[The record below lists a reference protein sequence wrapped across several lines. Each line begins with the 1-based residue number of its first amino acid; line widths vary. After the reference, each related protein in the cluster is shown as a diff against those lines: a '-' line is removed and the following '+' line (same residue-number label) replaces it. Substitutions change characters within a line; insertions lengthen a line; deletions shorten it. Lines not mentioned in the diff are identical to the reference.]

1 MPQNFARHLL
11 IAVLCLVLTPGVSS
25 YAQSTALEKQIVV
38 GTEALKSGDLETA
51 EKTFS
56 QILRR
61 GARNALIFHNLGVIA
76 QQRGQHGQAAARFRE
91 AILLQPGYAPSRLLL
106 GSSLLALGRK
116 SEAVGEL
123 KRAVNLLP
131 EEPQARLQLARAY
144 EASDNWPNAVEEYQA
159 LVKLVPQEAEYAYQ
173 LGKALSKLSA
183 WSYQQ
188 IVRLKPDAARLHQSL
203 GQEHLMQEKYDRAI
217 AAYQRAARSDP
228 SLPEIQLALALI
240 WLELKKFDDAL
251 AAIELELKLVP
262 ESKAALETKKKIEAA
277 RRAAAP

>member
-1 MPQNFARHLL
+1 MLTNACVV
-11 IAVLCLVLTPGVSS
+11 AACLCLVLSPGICC
-25 YAQSTALEKQIVV
+25 YGQSTALEKQIVA
-38 GTEALKSGDLETA
+38 GTEALKAGDLETA

-56 QILRR
+56 QILRQ
-61 GARNALIFHNLGVIA
+61 GVRNALIVHNLGVIA
-76 QQRGQHGQAAARFRE
+76 QQRGQHQQAAARFRE
-91 AILLQPGYAPSRLLL
+91 AILLQPDYAPARLLL
-106 GSSLLALGRK
+106 GSSLLALGKK

-123 KRAVNLLP
+123 KRAVHLLP

-144 EASDNWPNAVEEYQA
+144 EASDDWPAAVDEYQA
-159 LVKLVPQEAEYAYQ
+159 LVQLAPQEAEYAYQ

-203 GQEHLMQEKYDRAI
+203 GQELLMQEKYDRAI
-217 AAYQRAARSDP
+217 AAYKQAARSDP

-277 RRAAAP
+277 KSAAAP